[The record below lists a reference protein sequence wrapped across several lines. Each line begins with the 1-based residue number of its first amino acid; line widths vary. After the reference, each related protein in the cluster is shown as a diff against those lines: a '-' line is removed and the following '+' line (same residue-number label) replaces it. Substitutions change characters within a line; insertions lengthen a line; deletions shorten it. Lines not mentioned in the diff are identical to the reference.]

1 MQYQSVTAG
10 TFLERPNRFIAMV
23 DLDGRTERVHVKN
36 TGRCRELLVPGYKVY
51 LAHGTNPNRKTRYDL
66 IAVEKGAP
74 RKDSPAHQSGLPDSK
89 RCCGGMAAQ
98 GYAFLRKCHN

>member
-36 TGRCRELLVPGYKVY
+36 TGR
-51 LAHGTNPNRKTRYDL
+51 
-66 IAVEKGAP
+66 
-74 RKDSPAHQSGLPDSK
+74 
-89 RCCGGMAAQ
+89 
-98 GYAFLRKCHN
+98 

>member
-36 TGRCRELLVPGYKVY
+36 TGRAGNCL
-51 LAHGTNPNRKTRYDL
+51 
-66 IAVEKGAP
+66 
-74 RKDSPAHQSGLPDSK
+74 SPATRSIWHMAPIRTERPDTI
-89 RCCGGMAAQ
+89 
-98 GYAFLRKCHN
+98 

>member
-51 LAHGTNPNRKTRYDL
+51 LAHGTPERLPCSSIWT
-66 IAVEKGAP
+66 P
-74 RKDSPAHQSGLPDSK
+74 RFQTMLRRNGCARVRFSPKMP
-89 RCCGGMAAQ
+89 
-98 GYAFLRKCHN
+98 